1 MCNTKQR
8 KACLERFVCICCMA
22 NHQSHNTNINIH
34 LGATPDDKVLL
45 PRGGLCLNLFQICT
59 VPEGFNTNVWVCSD
73 GRSNILIIC
82 IHEYIYIYSAVYKIF
97 CTCK

>member
-59 VPEGFNTNVWVCSD
+59 VRTRGFQYECLGLLRWTFE
-73 GRSNILIIC
+73 
-82 IHEYIYIYSAVYKIF
+82 HPHYIY
-97 CTCK
+97 T